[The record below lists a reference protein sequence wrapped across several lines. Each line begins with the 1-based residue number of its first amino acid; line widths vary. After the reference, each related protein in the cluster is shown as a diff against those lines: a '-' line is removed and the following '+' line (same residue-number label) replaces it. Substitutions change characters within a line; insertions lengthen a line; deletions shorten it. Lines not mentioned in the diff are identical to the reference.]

1 MLGGALQ
8 NSALF
13 HEIYQPNT
21 VDLNTDKQIAC
32 KYARVCK
39 VKPKNTF
46 FFFVFFNV
54 KPNFNKIREIQA
66 LDI

>member
-8 NSALF
+8 NSVLF

-21 VDLNTDKQIAC
+21 VDLNSDKQIAC

-46 FFFVFFNV
+46 VFF
-54 KPNFNKIREIQA
+54 
-66 LDI
+66 